1 MATSDLK
8 KKAVRGAG
16 VNVIAH
22 SISFVLH
29 AVGVIV
35 LARLLMPRDFGLVA
49 MVTAFS
55 MWVMNF
61 GINGFT
67 EYIIQ
72 KKDITAEEVNSIFWT
87 HLSIATTLALAF
99 VLFGFVLVDF
109 YKEPA
114 LFWIATAMASSFILY
129 ALYTSHFALLQR
141 EMKFSFLAV
150 IEVIA
155 VVLSTGLSIG
165 AAIGGMG
172 YWAIVTRQLILPIV
186 AVIAA
191 WCISPW
197 RPQRPKILANTFP
210 VLKYALKIYCN
221 FSLNYFTRN
230 IDKILLG
237 RVHGSVVLGIY
248 DRAYY
253 LSQMP
258 AEQILRPLNSV
269 ALATL
274 SRIRED
280 KKRFITYYI
289 KALSTASFLGTMATV
304 VLFLTA
310 QDLVLLLLGPKWTET
325 GSVLMALT
333 PGITAL
339 LISSTCSWLHL
350 SLGKPGRWLRWNI
363 VAFIIT
369 ILSFIIALPYGA
381 VAMGIAYSA
390 KTYILLFPGLWYAGR
405 PIQLRFGDIA
415 SAVWPYLSAAVLVA
429 VSWICLSVCWSPLSI
444 FLSQLPLALRVGFV
458 AITAS
463 ISYLMFTAILER
475 SFKSVYEIVSLVKLF
490 LSRS

>member
-1 MATSDLK
+1 MATSALK

-22 SISFVLH
+22 TISFVLH
-29 AVGVIV
+29 TIGVIV
-35 LARLLMPRDFGLVA
+35 LARLLTPKDFGLVA

-55 MWVMNF
+55 MWIMNF
-61 GINGFT
+61 GLNGFT

-72 KKDITAEEVNSIFWT
+72 KKDISTEDVNSIFWI

-99 VLFGFVLVDF
+99 ILFGFVLVNF

-114 LFWIATAMASSFILY
+114 LLGIAAAMASSFILY

-141 EMKFSFLAV
+141 EMKFSFLAAV
-150 IEVIA
+150 EVIA
-155 VVLSTGLSIG
+155 VVISTGLSIG
-165 AAIGGMG
+165 AALGGMS
-172 YWAIVTRQLILPIV
+172 YWAVVTRQLSLPIV

-191 WCISPW
+191 WCVSPW
-197 RPQRPKILANTFP
+197 RPQRPKNLANTFP

-221 FSLNYFTRN
+221 FSLNYFTKN

-237 RVHGSVVLGIY
+237 RVHGSAVLGTY

-258 AEQILRPLNSV
+258 AEQLLRPLNSV
-269 ALATL
+269 TLATL
-274 SRIRED
+274 SRIRDD
-280 KKRFITYYI
+280 KNRFITYYI
-289 KALSTASFLGTMATV
+289 KALSTVSFLGTMATV

-325 GSVLMALT
+325 GRILMALT

-339 LISSTCSWLHL
+339 LISGTNSWLHL
-350 SLGKPGRWLRWNI
+350 SLGTPGRWLRWNI
-363 VAFIIT
+363 VAAIVT
-369 ILSFIIALPYGA
+369 VLSFLIALPYGA

-405 PIQLRFGDIA
+405 PIQLRFGEIA
-415 SAVWPYLSAAVLVA
+415 SSIWPYLLSAVLVA
-429 VSWICLSVCWSPLSI
+429 VSWICLSAYWSPLSM
-444 FLSQLPLALRVGFV
+444 FLSQLPLALRVVLV
-458 AITAS
+458 AFIAS

-490 LSRS
+490 LK